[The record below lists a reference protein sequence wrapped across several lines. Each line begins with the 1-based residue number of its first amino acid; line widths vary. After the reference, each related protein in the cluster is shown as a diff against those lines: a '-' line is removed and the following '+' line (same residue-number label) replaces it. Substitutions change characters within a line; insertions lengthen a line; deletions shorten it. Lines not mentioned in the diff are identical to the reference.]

1 MSFSRYAK
9 TAIVISSLV
18 IVLTAGLVTQ
28 RLYHWSHTPWTGILY
43 LPAVAGVQ
51 GLNGIGPGSVVVCIS
66 GGPGCVAG
74 VRSHD
79 RLLSINNISTGDLRA
94 IAQLDDSVVVGQELT
109 VSIQRGRGQ
118 PQEIRFKADS
128 PLHSPAV
135 RFSFSSGIIVAFIFL
150 VIGAFVFLHKPEDA
164 RAMVFLVLSVSAG
177 TSFTLLPLYYFDVW
191 GGHGVRSLAA
201 SMHWQQWCLWI
212 LTYLL
217 TFGVIV
223 LMTHLSLIFP
233 RPRPILRSHPKLLWW
248 LYTAPLL
255 QWAAGLLPPLMASLP
270 KTPRVIA
277 LAVLWGAGLLI
288 AGYLVREWRRMG
300 SASGITNHPLLGF
313 VGCFSLPSATVLT
326 LIALLPSTAGR
337 KLLGWYGFLSFGLGL
352 LTVFISYAVISLV
365 SLARSY
371 RECGIEEKK
380 QIRWPMWGI
389 AVTLGGTTLL
399 SLLQM
404 LVSFAAPTL
413 VLPTIISDAI
423 NKLLYLA
430 VPLSFGAAILKYRL
444 MEIDLFIRKT
454 IVYSIISGA
463 IVCIYL
469 LLVGGLGRLVVQTAN
484 VTSPT
489 LIMVATLATAGLF
502 VPLRNRVQRVV
513 DLRFR
518 RKSTDLPRALR
529 ALTTRMSENTELFSL
544 LNVVA
549 EQLVQLLQARNTVIF
564 RKSLREQDYQMS
576 ASIGLAP
583 SLAQGLRLPRSTQLL
598 AGHTGP
604 FPVDEVTSGPE
615 SQLLKSLSCAMVV
628 PLFHRNEPIGFISVG
643 QKLSRDAFE
652 QEEIEFLA
660 GVADGV
666 ANAIYNLRWRQQEQ
680 EFKEAQDIQEGLLP
694 KEIPQIPG
702 IEVAGS
708 WRPARIVGGDYFDV
722 LRFSDTRMAVCIADV
737 SGKGI
742 SAALLMSNLQAV
754 VRAFA
759 AEHVRPRDLMS
770 KVNRLM
776 CANIMPGRFVTVFYA
791 LLDTAQE
798 KITFCNAGHNP
809 PLLVHEDNSWQRLN
823 AGGSIVAA
831 FSDAHYEE
839 QQIALQPGD
848 RLVMFTDG
856 VTEAANADQAEFS
869 EERLIET
876 LLACQSLSTW
886 EFQSRLLDQISAW
899 TGGEFQDDATVLV
912 LSVAKKESV
921 EERASVVAM
930 QR

>member
-9 TAIVISSLV
+9 TAITISSLL
-18 IVLTAGLVTQ
+18 IVLATGLLTQ
-28 RLYHWSHTPWTGILY
+28 RVYHWSHTPWTGIWHF
-43 LPAVAGVQ
+43 Q
-51 GLNGIGPGSVVVCIS
+51 GTVSACIP
-66 GGPGCVAG
+66 GGPGCAAG

-79 RLLSINNISTGDLRA
+79 RLLSINGISTKDMQALAR
-94 IAQLDDSVVVGQELT
+94 LDDSLAVGQELT
-109 VSIQRGRGQ
+109 VSIQRGGGQ

-135 RFSFSSGIIVAFIFL
+135 RFRFSSGIMVALIFL
-150 VIGAFVFLHKPEDA
+150 IIGSFVFLHKPEDA
-164 RAMVFLVLSVSAG
+164 RATVFLALSVSAG
-177 TSFTLLPLYYFDVW
+177 ISFPLSAVSYFDLF
-191 GGHGVRSLAA
+191 GGHGVQPMFAA
-201 SMHWQQWCLWI
+201 THWQQWCLWI
-212 LTYLL
+212 
-217 TFGVIV
+217 FGYVLANIVIV

-233 RPRPILRSHPKLLWW
+233 RPRPVLRSHPKLLWW
-248 LYTAPLL
+248 LYTLPVLL
-255 QWAAGLLPPLMASLP
+255 WASGLLPPILVFLP
-270 KTPRVIA
+270 KNPRAIA
-277 LAVLWGAGLLI
+277 LAVLWSAGLSI
-288 AGYLVREWRRMG
+288 AVYLVREWRRMG
-300 SASGITNHPLLGF
+300 SASGVTNHPLLGF

-326 LIALLPSTAGR
+326 LALLPGTAGR
-337 KLLGWYGFLSFGLGL
+337 KLLALYVLLSFGLSL
-352 LTVFISYAVISLV
+352 LTVFVSYAVISLI

-371 RECGIEEKK
+371 RESGIEEKK

-399 SLLQM
+399 ALLDM
-404 LVSFAAPTL
+404 LIGLAAPTL
-413 VLPTIISDAI
+413 EFPTNISDVI
-423 NKLLYLA
+423 HKLLYLA
-430 VPLSFGAAILKYRL
+430 VPLSFAAAILKYRL

-454 IVYSIISGA
+454 IAYSIISGA

-489 LIMVATLATAGLF
+489 LIVVATLATAGLF

-564 RKSLREQDYQMS
+564 RKSLREQDYQLS

-598 AGHTGP
+598 AGHAGP
-604 FPVDEVTSGPE
+604 FPVDEVASGPE
-615 SQLLKSLSCAMVV
+615 SQLLRSLSCAMVV

-702 IEVAGS
+702 IEVAGN

-791 LLDTAQE
+791 LLDTAQG

-823 AGGSIVAA
+823 TGGSIVAA
-831 FSDAHYEE
+831 FSEAHYEE
-839 QQIALQPGD
+839 QEIALQPGD

-856 VTEAANADQAEFS
+856 VTEAANAGQTEFG

-876 LLACQSLSTW
+876 LLACQSLSTG
-886 EFQSRLLDQISAW
+886 EFQSRLLDQVSAW

-912 LSVAKKESV
+912 LSVAKRE
-921 EERASVVAM
+921 AM
-930 QR
+930 QERVSAVASLL